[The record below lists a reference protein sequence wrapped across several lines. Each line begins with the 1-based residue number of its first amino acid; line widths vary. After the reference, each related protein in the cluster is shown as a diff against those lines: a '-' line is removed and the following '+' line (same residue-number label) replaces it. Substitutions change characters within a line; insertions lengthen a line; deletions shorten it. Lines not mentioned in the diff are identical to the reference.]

1 MEVTSPAALA
11 AAATAAVSSIVLP
24 TGFSIQNGLPASAA
38 ATPISRCSMLGA
50 QIDTTSTW
58 GSASIVAIFLFIDA
72 AFLGFPVLSTMLNGG
87 AFPVVALLLVAGLIA
102 AGVGLLQGRRWGWY
116 LAMVM
121 IALSVVLD
129 LLRGNLLGLVIDALI
144 IFLLTRPAIRAKFGV
159 R

>member
-1 MEVTSPAALA
+1 MAYD
-11 AAATAAVSSIVLP
+11 
-24 TGFSIQNGLPASAA
+24 
-38 ATPISRCSMLGA
+38 
-50 QIDTTSTW
+50 IDPDQ
-58 GSASIVAIFLFIDA
+58 SASIVAIFLFIDA

-87 AFPVVALLLVAGLIA
+87 AFPVVALALIAGLIA

-121 IALSVVLD
+121 IGLSVVLD
-129 LLRGNLLGLVIDALI
+129 IYRVNLLGLLIDALI